1 MIYELSRKAQRQIE
15 EIIRYTD
22 ANFGEE
28 QTAEYVTGL
37 YRSFDILSDN
47 PEMGR
52 QSNERRRRYIYRSH
66 QVYYRLFKTKIL
78 IVDVSSSRKRP
89 PQRSEEHT
97 DELQSLLRMSYAVF
111 CLNKKNARSIYHDT
125 KTTP

>member
-37 YRSFDILSDN
+37 YRCFDILSDN

-52 QSNERRRRYIYRSH
+52 QSDERRRRYIYRCH
-66 QVYYRLFKTKIL
+66 GVYYRPVTTKIL
-78 IVDVSSSRKRP
+78 IVDVGRSRTRRH
-89 PQRSEEHT
+89 QRGETGRAQGRERVCT
-97 DELQSLLRMSYAVF
+97 YG
-111 CLNKKNARSIYHDT
+111 
-125 KTTP
+125 